1 MHAQMGHSSAVHQEV
16 RTALSLL
23 QPCLWDRPHFLSS
36 FLWRVTCSQGLQSLK
51 LVTSSISVFLFCR
64 LALLPFSVGFLKSD
78 SAWLVSKR
86 KVRYFIP
93 KCCIWRKERI
103 ALFCKLLWCY
113 ELVSILDMCFGRSS
127 GCQVCQPSCVSI
139 HFLHFFLL
147 SFVSCCSL
155 NQVLLEVS
163 IWIIVVV
170 CMAVLGSLW

>member
-1 MHAQMGHSSAVHQEV
+1 MGKFGSVCENRHLCMMHARMGHSSAVHREV

-36 FLWRVTCSQGLQSLK
+36 FSWRVTCSQGLQSLK
-51 LVTSSISVFLFCR
+51 QVTSSISVFLFCR

-78 SAWLVSKR
+78 SAWLVSKC

-93 KCCIWRKERI
+93 RCCIWRKERI

-127 GCQVCQPSCVSI
+127 GCYSLSAKLCI
-139 HFLHFFLL
+139 YTFFTFFSSLL
-147 SFVSCCSL
+147 C
-155 NQVLLEVS
+155 
-163 IWIIVVV
+163 
-170 CMAVLGSLW
+170 